1 MSKKSA
7 SWIHLALLGLV
18 NLFWA
23 AQYPAYKVASEH
35 MGVATLNL
43 WTFVFATLC
52 LLPFSGTGEKAAP
65 EGNFDAA
72 KA

>member
-1 MSKKSA
+1 MSAKSA
-7 SWIHLALLGLV
+7 SWIHLSLLGLV

-23 AQYPAYKVASEH
+23 AQYPAYKVASDH

-52 LLPFSGTGEKAAP
+52 LLPFLAWERKRRPARPFEAP
-65 EGNFDAA
+65 
-72 KA
+72 

>member
-1 MSKKSA
+1 MSSKST
-7 SWIHLALLGLV
+7 SWVHLSLLVLV

-35 MGVATLNL
+35 MGIATLNL

-52 LLPFSGTGEKAAP
+52 LLPFLVRERKRRPDVLG
-65 EGNFDAA
+65 
-72 KA
+72 